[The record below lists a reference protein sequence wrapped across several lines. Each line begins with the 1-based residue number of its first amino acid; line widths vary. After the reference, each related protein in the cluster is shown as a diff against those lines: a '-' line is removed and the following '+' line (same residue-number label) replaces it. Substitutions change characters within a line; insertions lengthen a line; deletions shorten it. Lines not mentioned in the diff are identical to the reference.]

1 MSSDGSGISYDNMF
15 IRMLSRLGDI
25 MLLSVLFVVCS
36 VPIVTIGASL
46 TALYYTAMKGITLDG
61 GYVFKYFVKSFKEN
75 FKKSTLMWLAF
86 MLAFIVFGVDTWF
99 WYKQFTPGV
108 VNIPNV
114 LLVLSIILLALT
126 FFMFLYAFPLQAKFE
141 NTIKVQLRN
150 AFLLSIKYFPTT
162 LLLSVIT
169 AVVVW
174 AFYYQPAIA
183 IVGFLMVGFGAVGYL
198 YAYFM
203 LKCFKPYLPE
213 EGVHEDTWHMPDE
226 EEGKELE
233 LQGRDETDDGEA
245 ESETDE
251 KSN

>member
-1 MSSDGSGISYDNMF
+1 MSSEGSGISYDNMF
-15 IRMLSRLGDI
+15 VRMLSRLGDI

-36 VPIVTIGASL
+36 VPLVTVGASL

-61 GYVFKYFVKSFKEN
+61 GYVFKYFMKSFKEN

-86 MLAFIVFGVDTWF
+86 VLAFIVFGVDTWF

-108 VNIPNV
+108 VNIPNI

-141 NTIKVQLRN
+141 NTIGVQLRN
-150 AFLLSIKYFPTT
+150 AFLLSVKYFPTT
-162 LLLSVIT
+162 LLLTVIT

-213 EGVHEDTWHMPDE
+213 EELHDDVWYVPDEVEDTEDE
-226 EEGKELE
+226 NAE
-233 LQGRDETDDGEA
+233 DG
-245 ESETDE
+245 D
-251 KSN
+251 